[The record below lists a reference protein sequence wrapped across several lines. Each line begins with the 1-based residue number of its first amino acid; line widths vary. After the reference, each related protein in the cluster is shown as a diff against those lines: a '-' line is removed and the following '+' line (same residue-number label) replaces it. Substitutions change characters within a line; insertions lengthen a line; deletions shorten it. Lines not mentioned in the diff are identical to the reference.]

1 MPTHAE
7 PPFGGLHRSAFDFV
21 EHFVTPLAF
30 VRQQVTN
37 PGLPHVDLAAQ
48 LTTAPL
54 QLLFASP
61 FACSAAQ
68 LTNAP

>member
-1 MPTHAE
+1 MPTATHAV
-7 PPFGGLHRSAFDFV
+7 PPFCGLHLSVLDFV

-37 PGLPHVDLAAQ
+37 PGLPHVDLAAH

-54 QLLFASP
+54 QL
-61 FACSAAQ
+61 
-68 LTNAP
+68 